1 MAQKESY
8 SERTEK
14 SMLPNLMSAEFAAVG
29 KKRIEEF
36 GKAQTEFVD
45 KLRETNRQWFE
56 RMQSEATL
64 ASEFAARLT
73 AARSIPEVA
82 TAYQE
87 WANRQMEM
95 AAEDA
100 KRVFADSQKLV
111 EAGVHFLSNGWLSNG
126 KASGT

>member
-8 SERTEK
+8 SERMEK
-14 SMLPNLMSAEFAAVG
+14 STLPNLMSAEFAAIG

-45 KLRETNRQWFE
+45 KLQETNRQWFE

-64 ASEFAARLT
+64 ASEFATRLT

-87 WANRQMEM
+87 WANRHMEM

-111 EAGVHFLSNGWLSNG
+111 EAGAHFLSNGWLSNG

>member
-1 MAQKESY
+1 MSQKESH
-8 SERTEK
+8 SARMEK
-14 SMLPNLMSAEFAAVG
+14 STPPDLMSAEFAAVG
-29 KKRIEEF
+29 KKRIEDF

-45 KLRETNRQWFE
+45 KLQETNRQWFE
-56 RMQSEATL
+56 RIQSEATL

-87 WANRQMEM
+87 WASRRMGM

-111 EAGVHFLSNGWLSNG
+111 EAGAHFLSNGWLSNG